1 MSPNEKTT
9 LTEFGPRLDGVHYI
23 DRPSV
28 YAVIENAKGQ
38 IAVIEFD
45 HDHFLPGGGKMP
57 GESDEAAL
65 IREIREETGYVAVI
79 HEKLGEAVEF
89 LQSVS
94 DGKYYRIHGQYYK
107 ATLGEKIGESVEPGH
122 RLVWL
127 SREEAEKKLTRK
139 GHVWGIKNELKKQ

>member
-65 IREIREETGYVAVI
+65 IREIREETGDSAVI
-79 HEKLGEAVEF
+79 HEKTRRGGRIPAIRQRREL
-89 LQSVS
+89 LPDPWSV
-94 DGKYYRIHGQYYK
+94 
-107 ATLGEKIGESVEPGH
+107 L
-122 RLVWL
+122 
-127 SREEAEKKLTRK
+127 
-139 GHVWGIKNELKKQ
+139 